1 MSCEKNLGLVTRV
14 ARRWGIPLV
23 SSKSAAVT
31 ATGPQVSFFG
41 LTESS
46 RPKTKRAGRR
56 KTRSAVGQGTGSNGV
71 GGRAE
76 VQKSFFKLA
85 EAKPATARTIKSWL
99 PAEPLPTQRQIRI
112 SGAFSDEE
120 LQTLSV
126 QLRLGAAAVARRL
139 RELNSGVSPG
149 IGHSDPRPIDWARA
163 DQKNYQFLVAAL
175 DEARPGRGALD
186 TGPLR
191 NNELVDLWE
200 FSRFEAD
207 RAMRNID
214 HLTSGLSH
222 LKGPTADYL
231 VGRHMLEARF
241 YSFLADQLEPLL
253 TPEMID
259 AYNA

>member
-1 MSCEKNLGLVTRV
+1 L
-14 ARRWGIPLV
+14 
-23 SSKSAAVT
+23 
-31 ATGPQVSFFG
+31 TGRTEAQVSFF
-41 LTESS
+41 T
-46 RPKTKRAGRR
+46 
-56 KTRSAVGQGTGSNGV
+56 
-71 GGRAE
+71 
-76 VQKSFFKLA
+76 LA
-85 EAKPATARTIKSWL
+85 EAKPATARTKRPQL

-120 LQTLSV
+120 LQTLSL

-139 RELNSGVSPG
+139 RELNSGVSHG

-175 DEARPGRGALD
+175 DQARPGRGALD

-200 FSRFEAD
+200 FASFEAD

-222 LKGPTADYL
+222 LQGPTAEYL
-231 VGRHMLEARF
+231 AGGHMLGARF
-241 YSFLADQLEPLL
+241 YSFLADQLEPML